1 MKDHFRESSL
11 LPQLFKLLQE
21 HPVLTGP
28 PVGQRHHQVVVLI
41 LVPEHLFQFVL
52 RLLPFQQNV
61 GQSLGQP
68 HLADAGIGLGLLQD
82 NTGAGVGKQGW
93 EHIVDIPMP
102 QHFNGPLGGS
112 RQLLVD
118 VDIGVVSGDVLVG
131 DVDIAPGQ
139 SHNLTHAHGTGKG
152 QIHRHI
158 EFPVRTLIQGG
169 ADHIGGPDV
178 PLFMFHFR
186 QDHIVEG
193 ILRDQLPPN
202 RLLEGAAEEL
212 DDLVNGGVGH
222 ELRFGMVVLGVH
234 RRSFLQG
241 LDVLV
246 HHSGRDV
253 LHFHIPDDG
262 VDVVSDQG
270 VLAVIHGNAPPLFAV
285 EGDEVQ
291 QELRDTLIAGREKRP
306 GGFLILHFRL
316 AFQCVL
322 IAGAGL
328 PLLLGLAVLVHIG
341 VDDGIVFLSFDNGCH
356 NEPSFLVSQV
366 K

>member
-1 MKDHFRESSL
+1 MAERMKDHFRESSL

-139 SHNLTHAHGTGKG
+139 SH
-152 QIHRHI
+152 IW
-158 EFPVRTLIQGG
+158 
-169 ADHIGGPDV
+169 
-178 PLFMFHFR
+178 
-186 QDHIVEG
+186 
-193 ILRDQLPPN
+193 
-202 RLLEGAAEEL
+202 
-212 DDLVNGGVGH
+212 
-222 ELRFGMVVLGVH
+222 
-234 RRSFLQG
+234 
-241 LDVLV
+241 
-246 HHSGRDV
+246 
-253 LHFHIPDDG
+253 
-262 VDVVSDQG
+262 
-270 VLAVIHGNAPPLFAV
+270 
-285 EGDEVQ
+285 
-291 QELRDTLIAGREKRP
+291 
-306 GGFLILHFRL
+306 
-316 AFQCVL
+316 
-322 IAGAGL
+322 
-328 PLLLGLAVLVHIG
+328 
-341 VDDGIVFLSFDNGCH
+341 
-356 NEPSFLVSQV
+356 
-366 K
+366 